1 MDDSAGIIII
11 IMMFAAIFVTG
22 IGVHNSIRKDAI
34 ENCIQAHSDWTVTQ
48 ANNYCNTVIRE
59 GKLP

>member
-1 MDDSAGIIII
+1 MDDKGYLVVLLL
-11 IMMFAAIFVTG
+11 MVFLVLVTG
-22 IGVHNSIRKDAI
+22 LSASNGATKSAV
-34 ENCIQAHSDWTVTQ
+34 ENCIKAHSDWSVTQ

>member
-1 MDDSAGIIII
+1 MDDSIGIVLIIL
-11 IMMFAAIFVTG
+11 MFVSVVITG
-22 IGVHNSIRKDAI
+22 IGVHNSTRQEAI
-34 ENCIQAHSDWTVTQ
+34 ANCIQAHSDWTVTQ

>member
-1 MDDSAGIIII
+1 MDDSAALIII
-11 IMMFAAIFVTG
+11 IMMFVAIFVTG
-22 IGVHNSIRKDAI
+22 IGVHNSTRKDAI
-34 ENCIQAHSDWTVTQ
+34 ENCIKAHSDWTVTQ

>member
-1 MDDSAGIIII
+1 MDDSTGIVLIC
-11 IMMFAAIFVTG
+11 MMFFAIVVTG
-22 IGVHNSIRKDAI
+22 IGVRTSTKSEDIG
-34 ENCIQAHSDWTVTQ
+34 NCIQAHSDWTVTQ

>member
-1 MDDSAGIIII
+1 MDDSTGIVLIIL
-11 IMMFAAIFVTG
+11 MFVGVVITG
-22 IGVHNSIRKDAI
+22 IGVQHSTRQEAI
-34 ENCIQAHSDWTVTQ
+34 ANCIQAHSDWTVTQ